1 MSHPTLPPAA
11 SGLVRVTVASRSRR
25 IDLVL
30 PGAVPVAELVPELAR
45 SVGLLDAATA
55 YGGYHLI
62 APDGRRLSAET
73 GLTLQGIVDGAVLT
87 VGVGVDE
94 EPPRVYD
101 DVVEAMADAVERQS
115 RPWSPAAGQHTA
127 LAAATATLL
136 LGAVALVLQRGAA
149 WGAAAAGVFAA
160 VLLVAGLS
168 LGRARGERSAAICL
182 AWLAVVHAAV
192 AGAMAMPDRSLAE
205 PVTVALAGAGA
216 AVVGLVALLGLGE
229 GRSLLLPA
237 LVVGGLF
244 GAGGLAL
251 EAWGDAPMAETFTV
265 VAVIA
270 VLAGSLMP
278 WLALSASGSSVSG
291 SSDSRNRAPGSD
303 GDVAPEAAAPVVRAR
318 VESDARLGHELMLG
332 VSLTVVL
339 LLALVAPLTVSLG
352 VPGALVVV
360 AAAAAVMLRTR
371 QYRARAH
378 VLVGLAGGVVMLLVA
393 AVAALLIH
401 PDWGQTL
408 AVVLAGAGAVA
419 LVGSAFPVA
428 SRLQR
433 ARIGD
438 LAETAALVA
447 LLPLLVL
454 ALGLVG

>member
-1 MSHPTLPPAA
+1 
-11 SGLVRVTVASRSRR
+11 
-25 IDLVL
+25 
-30 PGAVPVAELVPELAR
+30 
-45 SVGLLDAATA
+45 
-55 YGGYHLI
+55 
-62 APDGRRLSAET
+62 
-73 GLTLQGIVDGAVLT
+73 
-87 VGVGVDE
+87 
-94 EPPRVYD
+94 
-101 DVVEAMADAVERQS
+101 
-115 RPWSPAAGQHTA
+115 
-127 LAAATATLL
+127 
-136 LGAVALVLQRGAA
+136 
-149 WGAAAAGVFAA
+149 
-160 VLLVAGLS
+160 
-168 LGRARGERSAAICL
+168 
-182 AWLAVVHAAV
+182 
-192 AGAMAMPDRSLAE
+192 
-205 PVTVALAGAGA
+205 
-216 AVVGLVALLGLGE
+216 LGLGE

-278 WLALSASGSSVSG
+278 WLALSASGSSASGSSVSG

-303 GDVAPEAAAPVVRAR
+303 GDVAPEAADPVVRAR

-378 VLVGLAGGVVMLLVA
+378 VLVGLAGGVVVLLVA

-408 AVVLAGAGAVA
+408 AVVLVGAGAVA